1 MLVPPPPPQPIPAP
15 TVLGTSLAR
24 PPATQMQSA
33 FESAANELMKQEP
46 KRTADK
52 YPELFHWKVAVETA
66 RRERP

>member
-1 MLVPPPPPQPIPAP
+1 
-15 TVLGTSLAR
+15 
-24 PPATQMQSA
+24 MQSA